1 MTHPATNGSGTTTPA
16 SLLSRSTE
24 TRLQNQIARAF
35 RRTYGAETGL
45 RTLVWLATSQMR
57 AAGASRSEMRLA
69 LKRCMVNRPPHQ
81 AGHPALVT
89 SETQTAALTTLM
101 LAWTDEACASD
112 GKLSRP

>member
-1 MTHPATNGSGTTTPA
+1 MTFPAPDDATATAPA

-35 RRTYGAETGL
+35 RHTYGAETGL

-57 AAGASRSEMRLA
+57 AAGASRSEVRLA
-69 LKRCMVNRPPHQ
+69 LKRCMVNRPTHQ

-89 SETQTAALTTLM
+89 SETHTAALTTLM
-101 LAWTDEACASD
+101 LAWTDEACASE
-112 GKLSRP
+112 GKSLRP